1 MIRLLIVDDSPFM
14 RKVLTDIC
22 KKDEEIIVVGEAGH
36 GEEALKKIPLLKPDV
51 ITLDIEMPIMDG
63 IDTLKNITKNY
74 NIPVVMIS
82 SLTTEGANLTL
93 KALEEGAIDFIP
105 KPKDIFKLSDE
116 KIRSDITNKIK
127 AASKYKIKLD
137 YKKKSI
143 IRPSKIHIPKPNS
156 STKEFEYIIAI
167 GTSTGGP
174 RALQSVLPLLSAK
187 INAAI
192 VVVQHMPPKFT
203 KSLSDRLNVLS
214 NINVKEGEEG
224 DVLKRGCC
232 YIAPGDYHM
241 RVETIN
247 NKHIIRLNKEKPIKG
262 LRPAADILMESV
274 AKLDNLD
281 KVGIVMTG
289 MGSDGAR
296 GITEIKKSN
305 GYIIAQ
311 DKESSVVFGMPK
323 LAIETGCVDKI
334 IPLNGI
340 ANEIMSI
347 VGVQ

>member
-1 MIRLLIVDDSPFM
+1 
-14 RKVLTDIC
+14 
-22 KKDEEIIVVGEAGH
+22 
-36 GEEALKKIPLLKPDV
+36 
-51 ITLDIEMPIMDG
+51 
-63 IDTLKNITKNY
+63 
-74 NIPVVMIS
+74 
-82 SLTTEGANLTL
+82 
-93 KALEEGAIDFIP
+93 
-105 KPKDIFKLSDE
+105 
-116 KIRSDITNKIK
+116 
-127 AASKYKIKLD
+127 
-137 YKKKSI
+137 
-143 IRPSKIHIPKPNS
+143 
-156 STKEFEYIIAI
+156 
-167 GTSTGGP
+167 
-174 RALQSVLPLLSAK
+174 
-187 INAAI
+187 
-192 VVVQHMPPKFT
+192 
-203 KSLSDRLNVLS
+203 
-214 NINVKEGEEG
+214 
-224 DVLKRGCC
+224 
-232 YIAPGDYHM
+232 M